1 MPASSHPTPK
11 VSQIPAE
18 TAILA
23 PEAGSSGDAGSRG
36 PGAENP
42 GFRSNALLIY
52 ETMRQRIAI
61 RHYPP
66 GTWLKE
72 QEIAAEFGVSRTPV
86 RQALQQLE
94 TEGLVEIKNGVG
106 VRVTEVDDAALDQ
119 IYLLRLELVALIGR
133 AAPKPISAADLAAIR
148 AVGED
153 LKRMIAAPGKPD
165 IALFSTH
172 CEVFHNLVNKVIG
185 SPAMNMFGGT
195 YRAVD
200 SAFVAHDNTAIPL
213 GRAYQCADGA
223 PVTLG
228 IRPEHVVVGGGTG
241 ITAPVDLVEPT
252 GFGTILHLRA
262 LGADLK
268 AFTLERKTAQVGE
281 TTHVTLPPERL
292 HLFDQS
298 GARIS

>member
-1 MPASSHPTPK
+1 

-23 PEAGSSGDAGSRG
+23 SEQSRNGDAESRQN
-36 PGAENP
+36 GAESP

-66 GTWLKE
+66 GAWLKE

-119 IYLLRLELVALIGR
+119 IYLLRVELVALIGR
-133 AAPKPISAADLAAIR
+133 AAPKPLSPADMNAIR
-148 AVGED
+148 AVAED

-165 IALFSTH
+165 IATFSTH

-185 SPAMNMFGGT
+185 SPMLKHFIEVLYHQADRYWYGWMEHT
-195 YRAVD
+195 D
-200 SAFVAHDNTAIPL
+200 SKREIEFLYNEVLET
-213 GRAYQCADGA
+213 
-223 PVTLG
+223 
-228 IRPEHVVVGGGTG
+228 
-241 ITAPVDLVEPT
+241 
-252 GFGTILHLRA
+252 LRA
-262 LGADLK
+262 LEVNDFEAVGFVRRNHISMMLARMA
-268 AFTLERKTAQVGE
+268 AFRKSVG
-281 TTHVTLPPERL
+281 H
-292 HLFDQS
+292 S
-298 GARIS
+298 

>member
-1 MPASSHPTPK
+1 MPAPSRPSPK
-11 VSQIPAE
+11 VSQIPGE
-18 TAILA
+18 TAILS
-23 PEAGSSGDAGSRG
+23 PGSTDGPSSNGDLETRNTGVES
-36 PGAENP
+36 P

-165 IALFSTH
+165 IAAFSTH

-185 SPAMNMFGGT
+185 SPMLKHFIEVL
-195 YRAVD
+195 Y
-200 SAFVAHDNTAIPL
+200 H
-213 GRAYQCADGA
+213 QADRYWYGWMDQTD
-223 PVTLG
+223 PK
-228 IRPEHVVVGGGTG
+228 RE
-241 ITAPVDLVEPT
+241 VEYLYNEVQET
-252 GFGTILHLRA
+252 LRA
-262 LGADLK
+262 LEVNDFEAVGFVRRNHISMMLARM
-268 AFTLERKTAQVGE
+268 AEFRKNGNAG
-281 TTHVTLPPERL
+281 
-292 HLFDQS
+292 
-298 GARIS
+298 